1 MFAGF
6 LDTATQYRTIS
17 GSFDLGSWSEGTVHP
32 SRRQAG
38 RQAEQLQ
45 ETVASSVR
53 PGDCGVERARLLL
66 LPSRPGTREAG
77 RERQAWLEPSRP
89 PPQRPASAGQCGQ
102 RYSRPQH

>member
-32 SRRQAG
+32 SRRHAG

-45 ETVASSVR
+45 ATVASSVR
-53 PGDCGVERARLLL
+53 GCCSCLADQAPERLEEEG
-66 LPSRPGTREAG
+66 RPG
-77 RERQAWLEPSRP
+77 
-89 PPQRPASAGQCGQ
+89 
-102 RYSRPQH
+102 